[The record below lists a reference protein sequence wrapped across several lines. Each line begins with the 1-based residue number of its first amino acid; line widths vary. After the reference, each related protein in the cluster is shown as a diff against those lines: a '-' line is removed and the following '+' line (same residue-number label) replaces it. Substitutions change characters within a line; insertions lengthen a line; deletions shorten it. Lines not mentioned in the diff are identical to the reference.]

1 MNIWHISPKTK
12 VVLPCNHNILI
23 VFGNLTSMQYYFLVY
38 NLNLHCPNNVLYSF
52 TFPESKPE
60 PHSAFDHNGD
70 AFNLYQHVGF
80 CGIDFYIYI
89 YLFYLF
95 FFKVGSVPS
104 MEPNTGLE
112 LMIWKIE
119 T

>member
-1 MNIWHISPKTK
+1 MSFIALLFLNPNQ
-12 VVLPCNHNILI
+12 NHTLHLI
-23 VFGNLTSMQYYFLVY
+23 TMEMPLIYTNMLAFVALTF
-38 NLNLHCPNNVLYSF
+38 
-52 TFPESKPE
+52 
-60 PHSAFDHNGD
+60 
-70 AFNLYQHVGF
+70 
-80 CGIDFYIYI
+80 IYIYI